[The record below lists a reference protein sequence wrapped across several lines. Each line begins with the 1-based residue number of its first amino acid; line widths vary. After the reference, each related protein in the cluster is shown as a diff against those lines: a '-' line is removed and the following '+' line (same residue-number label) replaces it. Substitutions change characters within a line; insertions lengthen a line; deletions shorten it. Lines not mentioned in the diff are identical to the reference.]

1 VEKGG
6 GRLSRL
12 PPFPFSIPPHANH
25 FYFEFQAGR
34 AEEAEEAEAA
44 DDDGVEE
51 DIGTS
56 VSVVAEAAVAL

>member
-6 GRLSRL
+6 SRLSRL
-12 PPFPFSIPPHANH
+12 PPFPFSIQKHAKQFH
-25 FYFEFQAGR
+25 SDFQAGP